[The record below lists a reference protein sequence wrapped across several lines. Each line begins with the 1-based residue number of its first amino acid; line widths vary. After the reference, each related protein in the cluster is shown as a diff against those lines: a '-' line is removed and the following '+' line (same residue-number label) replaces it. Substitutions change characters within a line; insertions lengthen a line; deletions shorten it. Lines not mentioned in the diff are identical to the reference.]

1 MSPKKT
7 KRDHTRSQQ
16 NHNRR
21 TNGQYRLRR
30 HGDNGV
36 ARFGLLTLCMLSALA
51 YVRFRKKP
59 TTQQITER
67 TIITPLSNEHLPR
80 FPMLLLY

>member
-36 ARFGLLTLCMLSALA
+36 ARFGLLTLCMLPAQ
-51 YVRFRKKP
+51 P
-59 TTQQITER
+59 
-67 TIITPLSNEHLPR
+67 
-80 FPMLLLY
+80 